1 MPLPALHHLREA
13 LNAVPPGQPFSSE
26 MLAKYDA
33 PVLAGCVKLW
43 VLELDPPLALWEGWD
58 DIRKIYPTVGSAAKA
73 GELAEE
79 QHLQDLQTALQRLPK
94 VHLYVL
100 NALVT
105 HLRTLIVST
114 VAGEP
119 VDVYITKL
127 ALSIGRSKHFS

>member
-1 MPLPALHHLREA
+1 
-13 LNAVPPGQPFSSE
+13 

-43 VLELDPPLALWEGWD
+43 ALELDPPLALWEGWD
-58 DIRKIYPTVGSAAKA
+58 EIRRLYPTVGSAAKA
-73 GELAEE
+73 DGDSSEE

-100 NALVT
+100 DALVM

-114 VAGEP
+114 TVEEP
-119 VDVYITKL
+119 ADVYMTKL
-127 ALSIGRSKHFS
+127 ALSIGRSKHFTRN